1 MSIEKIAFLAALGML
16 LLTSSVVIYW
26 RIPKKLKA
34 NKFEKKW
41 KELQLFCRDKT
52 TWKDAIVAADRL
64 LDEALRKR
72 KYSGGSMGERLVSA
86 HKIFTDHDSVWQ
98 AHNLYKKLDGNPSLK
113 PRESDVK
120 SALLAFRQALRDLG
134 ALKTSENGKS

>member
-1 MSIEKIAFLAALGML
+1 MSIEKIAALGL
-16 LLTSSVVIYW
+16 SGFAAIVIGILIYW
-26 RIPKKLKA
+26 RLPKRLKA
-34 NKFEKKW
+34 TKFEKKW
-41 KELQLFCRDKT
+41 KQLQLFCRDKT
-52 TWKDAIVAADRL
+52 TWRDAIVAADRL
-64 LDEALRKR
+64 LDEALKKR

-120 SALLAFRQALRDLG
+120 NALLAFRQALRDLG
-134 ALKTSENGKS
+134 ALKSSENGKS

>member
-1 MSIEKIAFLAALGML
+1 MSIEKMAALGL
-16 LLTSSVVIYW
+16 SGFAAIVIGILIYW
-26 RIPKKLKA
+26 RLPKRLKA
-34 NKFEKKW
+34 TKFEKKW
-41 KELQLFCRDKT
+41 KQLQLFCRDKT
-52 TWKDAIVAADRL
+52 TWRDAILAADRL
-64 LDEALRKR
+64 LDEALKKR

-120 SALLAFRQALRDLG
+120 NALLAFRQALRDLG